1 MGNLLDRPI
10 KDKVTH
16 YFPNLAGLDVGASGM
31 QGWRLEQED
40 AHVSV
45 TMENAPDH
53 VLVGVFDG
61 HGGAGA
67 SAWASEHIQGAVE
80 ATKSW
85 RDYVEG
91 GKSRQTAT

>member
-53 VLVGVFDG
+53 VLVGVLMDMVG
-61 HGGAGA
+61 L
-67 SAWASEHIQGAVE
+67 E
-80 ATKSW
+80 
-85 RDYVEG
+85 
-91 GKSRQTAT
+91 RQLGRQNISKGL